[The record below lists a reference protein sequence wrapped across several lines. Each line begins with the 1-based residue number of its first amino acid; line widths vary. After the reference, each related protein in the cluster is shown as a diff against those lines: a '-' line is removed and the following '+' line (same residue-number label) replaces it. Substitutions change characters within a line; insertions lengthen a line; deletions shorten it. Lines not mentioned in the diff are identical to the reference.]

1 MAAEEIEKRYTARP
15 HTPME
20 LVLPH
25 SKQPTTHRRDFLTQV
40 ATAAVAVAG
49 TACAAPLA
57 AANLSASPAGG
68 TPFDDTWTRRV
79 SSAKHRAVFDS
90 PAVDDGLALS
100 HATFFMQGYKEQFG
114 LSGDDVVPVVIM
126 RHLGTIMAMND
137 ALWEKYTLGE
147 RYKVKDPNTGKDAV
161 RNPFL
166 HVSKDDKDPLV
177 SPEASLEGLR
187 AAGAVLLACNKAAMR
202 FAGQMAT
209 KSKRNA
215 EEVRA
220 EFRANMVPGVHLQP
234 SGIYAVL
241 RAQDAGCG
249 FIKST

>member
-1 MAAEEIEKRYTARP
+1 
-15 HTPME
+15 ME
-20 LVLPH
+20 PDVSHPKHPH
-25 SKQPTTHRRDFLTQV
+25 SARRDFLAQV

-57 AANLSASPAGG
+57 AANLTSTNSRA
-68 TPFDDTWTRRV
+68 TLFDDSWTRRV

-90 PAVDDGLALS
+90 PQVEDGLALT

-114 LSGDDVVPVVIM
+114 LGADDVVPVVIL
-126 RHLGTIMAMND
+126 RHMGTIIALND
-137 ALWEKYTLGE
+137 TLWEKYTLGE
-147 RYKVKDPNTGKDAV
+147 RYKVKDPATGKDAV

-166 HVSKDDKDPLV
+166 HVTKDDKDPLV
-177 SPEASLEGLR
+177 SPEASLEGLL
-187 AAGAVLLACNKAAMR
+187 ASGAVLLACNKAAMR
-202 FAGQMAT
+202 FAGLMAT
-209 KSKRNA
+209 KFNRDA

-220 EFRANMVPGVHLQP
+220 EFRANVVKGVHLQP

>member
-1 MAAEEIEKRYTARP
+1 MSHAKPASP
-15 HTPME
+15 
-20 LVLPH
+20 
-25 SKQPTTHRRDFLTQV
+25 RRQFLAQV

-57 AANLSASPAGG
+57 AASLSG
-68 TPFDDTWTRRV
+68 TRSRAMPFDDTWTRRV
-79 SSAKHRAVFDS
+79 SAAKHRAVFDS
-90 PAVDDGLALS
+90 PNVEEGLALS

-114 LSGDDVVPVVIM
+114 LGDADVVPVVIM
-126 RHLGTIMAMND
+126 RHKGTIMAFND
-137 ALWEKYTLGE
+137 SLWEKYALGE
-147 RYKVKDPNTGKDAV
+147 RYQVKDPATGKDAL
-161 RNPFL
+161 RNPFI
-166 HVSKDDKDPLV
+166 HVDKDDKTALV

-187 AAGAVLLACNKAAMR
+187 ASGAVLLACNKAAMR
-202 FAGQMAT
+202 LAGQMAT
-209 KSKRNA
+209 KFNRDA

-220 EFRANMVPGVHLQP
+220 EVRANVVPGVMLQP

>member
-1 MAAEEIEKRYTARP
+1 MSHAKSASP
-15 HTPME
+15 
-20 LVLPH
+20 
-25 SKQPTTHRRDFLTQV
+25 RRQFLAQV

-57 AANLSASPAGG
+57 ASLSG
-68 TPFDDTWTRRV
+68 TRSRAMPFDDTWTRRV
-79 SSAKHRAVFDS
+79 SAAKHRAVFDS
-90 PAVDDGLALS
+90 PNVEEGLALS

-114 LSGDDVVPVVIM
+114 LGDADVVPVVIM
-126 RHLGTIMAMND
+126 RHKGTIIAFND
-137 ALWEKYTLGE
+137 ILWEKYALGE
-147 RYKVKDPNTGKDAV
+147 RYQVKDPATGKDAL
-161 RNPFL
+161 RNPFI
-166 HVSKDDKDPLV
+166 HVDKDDKTALV

-187 AAGAVLLACNKAAMR
+187 ASGAVLLACNKAAMR
-202 FAGQMAT
+202 LAGQMAT
-209 KSKRNA
+209 KFNRDA

-220 EFRANMVPGVHLQP
+220 EVRANVVPGVMLQP